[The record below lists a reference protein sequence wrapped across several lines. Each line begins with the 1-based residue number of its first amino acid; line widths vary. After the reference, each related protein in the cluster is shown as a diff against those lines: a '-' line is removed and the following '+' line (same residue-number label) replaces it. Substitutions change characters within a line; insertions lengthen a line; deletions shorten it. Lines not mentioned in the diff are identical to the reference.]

1 MLNLYGGAKITSKA
15 AVEKQAEKEN
25 QEQTEDEDDLPSQEQ
40 EKAMRG
46 AYKRFVVLRLS
57 KADID
62 DYFDQVKLYV
72 KALIESQLN
81 EIQSTKVIKTLWV
94 KWKKPVKST
103 ITLDPEDVEGA
114 QDLESTEKYSSN
126 LKGYL
131 TA

>member
-1 MLNLYGGAKITSKA
+1 MLNLYGGAKITSKG

-25 QEQTEDEDDLPSQEQ
+25 QEQTEDEDDLPSQEH

-81 EIQSTKVIKTLWV
+81 EIQSTQVIKTLWV

-114 QDLESTEKYSSN
+114 
-126 LKGYL
+126 
-131 TA
+131 